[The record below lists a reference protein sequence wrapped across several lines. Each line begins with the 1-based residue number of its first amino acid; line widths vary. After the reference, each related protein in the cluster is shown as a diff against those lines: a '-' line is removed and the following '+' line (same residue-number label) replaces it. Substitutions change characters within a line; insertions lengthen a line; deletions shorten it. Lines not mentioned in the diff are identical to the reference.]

1 MSLSLVD
8 TIYDTN
14 YRQIADMLRE
24 MADKVEE
31 AGGDNAYLRIGLVAE
46 RENEYEYYGWGDVTI
61 RDAYFLFSKGA
72 AFTMGL
78 GDG

>member
-31 AGGDNAYLRIGLVAE
+31 AGEDNAYLRIGLVAE
-46 RENEYEYYGWGDVTI
+46 RELEYEYYGWGDMLT
-61 RDAYFLFSKGA
+61 RDAYFLYQKGA
-72 AFTMGL
+72 KFAMEL
-78 GDG
+78 EDG